1 MVAIASLLCSGPVAV
16 CDDLPNVVMIMAD
29 DWGWSDIAAYR
40 RHQGLSDPIPTPN
53 LDRLCAEGMMFTD
66 AHSPAALCAPTR
78 FSMMTGSNPYRNGV
92 QWGTWGFTGNC
103 AFTRDRKHTTVGE
116 VAQSGGYRTAF
127 FGKMHFGGGST
138 NYTQVMPEFPTTY
151 GFDYVFASH
160 GGIQDPPYLYFENDR
175 FVKIDP
181 ADALN
186 PSVPGQLSDLKEW
199 ASGNYAGTNGTSNI
213 QNSHAGTGDVNWNS
227 SQNGVINARK
237 AAAFIGDHLTNHPGQ
252 PFMIY
257 YCSPQVHVPHTP
269 PVDFEP
275 DAAGN
280 PGSPP
285 NSPVEGHTG
294 GTDIADITYEL
305 DLQVGWIIDK
315 LEDPNG
321 DGNFADSILTNTLVM
336 FTSDNGGLTAGRG
349 FDGYDSTGVLRGSKA
364 QSYEGGHRV
373 PFVAMWAGTIETNSV
388 SDQLIG
394 GHDWV
399 GLMYALTGNSM
410 DANQAMDCANILP
423 ILLGEQPENEP
434 VRDFMVLQGH
444 NVSSSDNS
452 FILRRDEYVL
462 LMDDNR
468 DPVELYNLSNDFA
481 QVTNLIAESSEQ
493 QRIADM
499 AALFYTHDQKNDQRC
514 TTPYDLDGFATPPT
528 PSASDTVRMTSVTGI
543 AAAKPVQYRFI
554 ETSGEAGG
562 SSSGWQTS
570 PDYVDT
576 GLLPDTTYAY
586 RVEMRDGNSNSLHSA
601 TQAVEVVTEFHSTP
615 FYDDFSGS
623 PNPAN
628 TNAPVT
634 GTWYLPTGDYGEGED
649 ASVAT
654 VAGTNSAQVLRLGW
668 GYDVTST
675 RLYLDAVWDHSYN
688 YAFSFDW
695 EKLNALTGTDR
706 GFDAIVRAVDGS
718 GADQGLIKSVVN
730 IGSNTVKGA
739 TGSVSIAVNRSEL
752 VAAGANPTHHIALW
766 FWHNSGGGSDKNDVY
781 GIDNVAI
788 EAYERTSRVLID
800 TTFANG
806 NGSFEYDNT
815 GSQHPDGEHVNDS
828 APWVLGDTRSIGSSI
843 NVTQTRAWTKLG
855 GTHGSLALV
864 INGSEGGIQNTGYNL
879 RLWDT
884 FDLSFDWR
892 DAWQWDAADTLEV
905 QLFSSDDDTLGG
917 NLTSIYSGSFSKVTD
932 ASYQTVSLRRIGT
945 VPPSL
950 RGRDLWI
957 VFNSGADA
965 SEFARVDNVSLSVLP
980 GGTLMLVR

>member
-1 MVAIASLLCSGPVAV
+1 
-16 CDDLPNVVMIMAD
+16 MAD

-40 RHQGLSDPIPTPN
+40 RYQGLSDPIPTPN

-78 FSMMTGSNPYRNGV
+78 FSMMTGSNPYRNGQ
-92 QWGTWGFTGNC
+92 QWGTWGFTNAS
-103 AFTRDRKHTTVGE
+103 AFSRGRKHTTVGD

-186 PSVPGQLSDLKEW
+186 PSIPGQLSDLKEW
-199 ASGNYAGTNGTSNI
+199 ASGDYVGTNGAGNI

-227 SQNGVINARK
+227 SQNGIINSRK

-257 YCSPQVHVPHTP
+257 YCAPQVHVPHTP

-285 NSPVEGHTG
+285 NVPVEGHTG
-294 GTDIADITYEL
+294 GTDISDMIYEL
-305 DLQVGWIIDK
+305 DLQVGWIIAK
-315 LEDPNG
+315 LEDPND
-321 DGNFADSILTNTLVM
+321 DGNTSDSILTNTLVM
-336 FTSDNGGLTAGRG
+336 FTSDNGGLAASRG
-349 FDGYDSTGVLRGSKA
+349 FADYDSTGVLRGSKA

-373 PFVAMWAGTIETNSV
+373 PFVAMWPGMIETNSV
-388 SDQLIG
+388 SDQLIA

-399 GLMYALTGNSM
+399 GVMYALTGNSM
-410 DANQAMDCANILP
+410 EADQAMDCVNILP
-423 ILLGEQPENEP
+423 ILLGERPESEP

-452 FILRRDEYVL
+452 FIIRQDEYVL
-462 LMDDNR
+462 MMDDNR
-468 DPVELYNLSNDFA
+468 DPVELYNLSNDFS

-493 QRIADM
+493 QRVTNM
-499 AALFYTHDQKNDQRC
+499 ASLFYLHDQRNDERC

-528 PSASDTVRMTSVTGI
+528 PNAADAVRMTSITGV

-562 SSSGWQTS
+562 TSSGWQTS
-570 PDYVDT
+570 PGYVDA

-586 RVEMRDGNSNSLHSA
+586 RVEIRDGNSNSIHSA
-601 TQAVEVVTEFHSTP
+601 TQAVEVVTAFHSTP

-628 TNAPVT
+628 TDTPSS
-634 GTWYLPTGDYGEGED
+634 GTWYLPTGDYGEAEAD
-649 ASVAT
+649 SVAT
-654 VAGTNSAQVLRLGW
+654 VAGSASARVLRLGW

-675 RLYLDAVWDHSYN
+675 RLYLDAVWDHSFDYV
-688 YAFSFDW
+688 FSFDW
-695 EKLNALTGTDR
+695 ENLNDLAGTNR
-706 GFDAIVRAVDGS
+706 GFSAIVRAVDSS
-718 GADQGLIKSVVN
+718 GADQGWIKSVAG
-730 IGSNTVKGA
+730 IGTNTTTGA
-739 TGSVSIAVNRSEL
+739 TGSVSIAVSRSDL
-752 VAAGANPTHHIALW
+752 VAAGANPARQIALW
-766 FWHNSGGGSDKNDVY
+766 FWHDSGGGGDKNDVY

-788 EAYERTSRVLID
+788 TANGRTSAILID
-800 TTFANG
+800 DTFANG
-806 NGSFEYDNT
+806 NGSFEYDSAGNPHS
-815 GSQHPDGEHVNDS
+815 GDEQVDDS
-828 APWVLGDTRSIGSSI
+828 APWGFGDTMGIGSAV
-843 NVTQTRAWTKLG
+843 NVTATSVRTNIVA
-855 GTHGSLALV
+855 THGSYALV
-864 INGSEGGIQNTGYNL
+864 IEGSRGAVQNTGYNL
-879 RLWDT
+879 RLWDV

-892 DAWQWDAADTLEV
+892 DAWQWDNADTLEV
-905 QLFSSDDDTLGG
+905 QLFASDDDTLGG
-917 NLTSIYSGSFSKVTD
+917 NLTSIYSGSFSKTAD
-932 ASYQTVSLRRIGT
+932 ENYETISLRRIGT

-965 SEFARVDNVSLSVLP
+965 SEFARVDNVSLSVRP
-980 GGTLMLVR
+980 GGTVLLVR